1 MNLTQSTA
9 IQLERYQDLHLSVDF
24 ERETALLD
32 GTRMKLTYKA
42 FALLALLVRHPGQLI
57 PRDTLLL
64 LVWGYGADIRT
75 RTLDVHI
82 RHLRKSLGS
91 YGDAYIETVFGVG
104 YRLQPCR
111 AKSELETPD
120 TSPAL
125 ALGATATASQAEP
138 AHASYQ
144 RGIEAARRSGSLA
157 FEQKL
162 LILADRTATTA
173 PAERS

>member
-9 IQLERYQDLHLSVDF
+9 IHLERYQDLHLSVDF

-57 PRDTLLL
+57 PRDTLLM

-82 RHLRKSLGS
+82 RRC
-91 YGDAYIETVFGVG
+91 V
-104 YRLQPCR
+104 R
-111 AKSELETPD
+111 
-120 TSPAL
+120 AL
-125 ALGATATASQAEP
+125 AATAPHTSKLSSAW
-138 AHASYQ
+138 
-144 RGIEAARRSGSLA
+144 GIGCSRAARSRSS
-157 FEQKL
+157 KR
-162 LILADRTATTA
+162 RTRHPRWHWAQPPPPASGAGRCKTTRQT
-173 PAERS
+173 EN

>member
-9 IQLERYQDLHLSVDF
+9 IDLEPYQDLHLSVDF

-42 FALLALLVRHPGQLI
+42 FVLLALLVRHPGQLI

-64 LVWGYGADIRT
+64 LVWGYGVDIRT

-82 RHLRKSLGS
+82 RQLRKSLGS

-111 AKSELETPD
+111 AQSELETPD

-125 ALGATATASQAEP
+125 ALGATAAASQWRWNMQDNTP
-138 AHASYQ
+138 N
-144 RGIEAARRSGSLA
+144 
-157 FEQKL
+157 
-162 LILADRTATTA
+162 
-173 PAERS
+173 

>member
-9 IQLERYQDLHLSVDF
+9 LHLEGYQDLHLSVDF

-32 GTRMKLTYKA
+32 GTLMKLPYKA

-57 PRDTLLL
+57 PRDTLLM

-75 RTLDVHI
+75 RTLDVNI
-82 RHLRKSLGS
+82 RRLRKSLGS

-111 AKSELETPD
+111 AQSRIEAPD
-120 TSPAL
+120 TSPVMV
-125 ALGATATASQAEP
+125 LGATAVASQ
-138 AHASYQ
+138 
-144 RGIEAARRSGSLA
+144 
-157 FEQKL
+157 
-162 LILADRTATTA
+162 
-173 PAERS
+173 

>member
-1 MNLTQSTA
+1 LQSTT

-32 GTRMKLTYKA
+32 GMLMKLPYKA
-42 FALLALLVRHPGQLI
+42 FALLALLLRHPGQLI
-57 PRDTLLL
+57 PRDTLLM

-82 RHLRKSLGS
+82 RRLRKSLGS

-111 AKSELETPD
+111 AQS
-120 TSPAL
+120 
-125 ALGATATASQAEP
+125 
-138 AHASYQ
+138 
-144 RGIEAARRSGSLA
+144 RIERRTRHPLWC
-157 FEQKL
+157 
-162 LILADRTATTA
+162 
-173 PAERS
+173 

>member
-9 IQLERYQDLHLSVDF
+9 LHLEGYQDLHLSVDF

-91 YGDAYIETVFGVG
+91 YGNAYIETVFGVG
-104 YRLQPCR
+104 YRLQPCAFGARNAGHVTR
-111 AKSELETPD
+111 AGIGRNRHRQPVALEYARQRSKLRISFCRQTRRLAG
-120 TSPAL
+120 SPARWCL
-125 ALGATATASQAEP
+125 QVP
-138 AHASYQ
+138 AAC
-144 RGIEAARRSGSLA
+144 
-157 FEQKL
+157 
-162 LILADRTATTA
+162 
-173 PAERS
+173 EREVLF